1 MDRANMAR
9 RARASRTHP
18 PERASGTACELAG
31 DWGAHVSTSHTG
43 RKAPSL
49 TRELVL
55 LALVRDMRAT
65 IEDFLPNIANCAL
78 QDYGRLNDVL
88 IRSSKALT
96 EMCTEEGKAV
106 RVQAVIGTHRK
117 SWQIVNAHGGL
128 LRYVDGTKTKAL
140 AEARKLG
147 RVVS

>member
-1 MDRANMAR
+1 M
-9 RARASRTHP
+9 
-18 PERASGTACELAG
+18 
-31 DWGAHVSTSHTG
+31 
-43 RKAPSL
+43 
-49 TRELVL
+49 L